1 MLKFGFFKALS
12 AALMLVPLAASAYS
26 FTEPFSY
33 YADRHDI
40 KTVLTSFARSQ
51 GLTADVQPGV
61 KGKISGRFK
70 AVSGKDFTQAID
82 EAYGV
87 GYYVLG
93 DTIHF
98 FFVFGI

>member
-51 GLTADVQPGV
+51 GLTADV
-61 KGKISGRFK
+61 
-70 AVSGKDFTQAID
+70 
-82 EAYGV
+82 
-87 GYYVLG
+87 
-93 DTIHF
+93 
-98 FFVFGI
+98 